1 MKKEWVL
8 VTLITAIT
16 LVVALGLIRWLAPGL
31 LGYAVDQQLVRVS
44 KEVPSF
50 YENIFRPE
58 DIESAEFIINDPY
71 VVARAKPLYPDI
83 LSMGPN
89 DILGFRN
96 RYVPNSAEIVTI
108 GDSQT
113 YGNNAPLEFNWPSHL
128 QKTLFKTQSG
138 QVYNMSV
145 GAWGAINYSRILD
158 VAFNLHPRI
167 IVVAFYTGNDPT
179 TDFRHVYSIDDLAYL
194 RPDKSLSTKDVP
206 KVEYP
211 PPKHHIIPVT
221 FSDGI
226 QTAFTPLIRHLPN
239 NRDTPVV
246 IAGYQI
252 IAQLAREM
260 AFRSSAQG
268 VNIVFTI
275 IPTKELVY
283 AEKVAREGIT
293 VGGGYEELVRDEK
306 ENINELASELS
317 SIPNA
322 RYVDVVTPLQ
332 HAALLSSPLYPSN
345 SNGHPISQGY
355 AVIAAAIADS
365 IGREAILAQRELVVL
380 KYSADCCFALITED
394 GYWRFS
400 DPQVAEKNGWTLRN
414 ASFHAPH
421 LVSRIPY
428 LGVLNEVNPDIYG
441 PTTN

>member
-1 MKKEWVL
+1 MKKEWILTVL
-8 VTLITAIT
+8 VTSISV
-16 LVVALGLIRWLAPGL
+16 VVALGLIRWLAPGL
-31 LGYAVDQQLVRVS
+31 LGYATDQQLVRVS
-44 KEVPSF
+44 KEIPSF

-58 DIESAEFIINDPY
+58 DIESEDFILNDPY
-71 VVARAKPLYPDI
+71 IFARAKPLYPDI
-83 LSMGPN
+83 LLMGPN

-96 RYVPNSAEIVTI
+96 RYVPNSAEIVVI

-113 YGNNAPLEFNWPSHL
+113 YGNNAALEFNWPSHL
-128 QKTLFKTQSG
+128 QKALFKTQSG
-138 QVYNMSV
+138 QIYNISV

-158 VAFNLHPRI
+158 VAFQINPRT
-167 IVVAFYTGNDPT
+167 IVVAFYTGNDPI
-179 TDFRHVYSIDDLAYL
+179 TDFQKVYSLDDLAHL
-194 RPDKSLSTKDVP
+194 RPDKALSNKDVP

-211 PPKHHIIPVT
+211 PPKHNIIPVT

-226 QTAFTPLIRHLPN
+226 QTAFTPLIRHHSN
-239 NRDTPVV
+239 NRDTKVV

-252 IAQLAREM
+252 ISQVAREM
-260 AFRSSAQG
+260 AFKSSAQG
-268 VNIVFTI
+268 ANIVFTI

-283 AEKVAREGIT
+283 AAKVAREGIT

-306 ENINELASELS
+306 ENISELASELS

-332 HAALLSSPLYPSN
+332 QAALLSRPLYPSN

-355 AVIAAAIADS
+355 YVIAAAIADS
-365 IGREAILAQRELVVL
+365 IERGSILAQRELVVL
-380 KYSADCCFALITED
+380 KYSSNCCFALITED

-400 DPQVAEKNGWTLRN
+400 DSQVAEKNGWTLKN

-421 LVSRIPY
+421 LISSIPY
-428 LGVLNEVNPDIYG
+428 LGILNEVNPDIYG